1 MLSTQEKLRKCKLAS
16 NFTSLI
22 HDTMVLII
30 CRPIVFYK
38 AADHAQSIW
47 YFYPKVLCIG
57 HIKVVQSKPRFMTLK
72 NHFALAL
79 AARGLTCQ
87 HELSHKFHEKTL
99 NKSSYWENVIGGLLD
114 CMDGPHIQAL
124 PSQFNLGDF
133 AILTKELWIVNN
145 QGHELWKRE
154 ATDER
159 SWSPT
164 IREYFNDSNQPSVY
178 LWVRIKRLFLKCI
191 YH

>member
-16 NFTSLI
+16 IFTSLI
-22 HDTMVLII
+22 HDTMALII

-159 SWSPT
+159 SRGPT
-164 IREYFNDSNQPSVY
+164 IREYFNDGNQPSVY